1 MKKSALE
8 FSCKPCLWH
17 KEVNRNQIKYIAI
30 FAMLLDHIAHVFSKF
45 FLNYSWGFALCFV
58 FRFFGRIT
66 APVMCW
72 FLVQGFIHTSSR
84 KNYAIR
90 LLIFTLVAQIPYSL
104 VRADVTFMAG
114 LSVIYT
120 LLVSFLMLC
129 VLESNL
135 EAFPKWV
142 IVIVLIVL
150 SIFGDWAIFAPLM
163 VLFFYKFREDRR
175 RLLIFYSLACA
186 MVVVTDIVV
195 LICRHYYWW
204 NELWQLG
211 MFLFIPLYLLYN
223 GEPGSRHPFHKWF
236 FYAFYPLHLMV
247 LWGISHLF

>member
-1 MKKSALE
+1 
-8 FSCKPCLWH
+8 
-17 KEVNRNQIKYIAI
+17 
-30 FAMLLDHIAHVFSKF
+30 MLLDHIAHVFSKVF
-45 FLNYSWGFALCFV
+45 QNYSWGYALCFV

-72 FLVQGFIHTSSR
+72 FLVQGFVHTSSR

-104 VRADVTFMAG
+104 VRTDASLMAS

-129 VLESNL
+129 VLESKL
-135 EAFPKWV
+135 EALPKW
-142 IVIVLIVL
+142 IMVIVLMVL

-163 VLFFYKFREDRR
+163 VLFFYFFRDNRK
-175 RLLIFYSLACA
+175 RLILFYSLAAA
-186 MVVVTDIVV
+186 MVVLTDITI
-195 LICRHYYWW
+195 LLLKHYYWY

-211 MFLFIPLYLLYN
+211 MFLFIPLLLLYN

-236 FYAFYPLHLMV
+236 FYVFYPAHLLV
-247 LWGISHLF
+247 LWGIAHLL